1 MFHCSRPYSYF
12 FRLWLTVLV
21 LLAAGSV
28 HAALIDHGDSTVS
41 DTLTGLIWD
50 QCSWGQSGS
59 ACSSGSASTH
69 TWKEAQGV
77 AVSAR
82 ASAYKGHQ
90 DWRLP
95 NVAELESLVKI
106 DAYNPAIDAT
116 AFPNTPFYFG
126 YWSST
131 INTPDP
137 AFAWGVN
144 FDYGDTYAGGQSF
157 NGGRVRL
164 VRSGQSVDS
173 FDQATQQVITF
184 APTPSFLVGGTAT
197 LSATGGAS
205 GLPVVFSSQTPTI
218 CSVAD
223 SSVTGVA
230 AGTCTV
236 AANQAG
242 NSTWPAAVE
251 KTQSFAVTSAPKQV
265 IDNLLQNSGFES
277 GATLWTQSSKNS
289 YPLIVAGTAN
299 LPAHGGSTYAY
310 LGGYDSASDFIEQSL
325 TIPANASPATL
336 EFWTQITTQE
346 TSCTYCDTLSVEL
359 YNASGQYL
367 QQLTTL
373 SGQNASSG
381 WVKNSGFDLTTYQG
395 QTVRLRFTA
404 TTNASNN
411 TRFLIDDIKLSA
423 SVLYTQS
430 ITFGPAPS
438 VLEGGTGSISA
449 SASSG
454 LPVTLSSSTTRT
466 CVLSG
471 TTVTGVSPGTCTIT
485 ANQAGDTGYLPA
497 PPATLNFNITTPA
510 AIVAPSPPGMT
521 SITSG
526 RGSATLTLTAPSSNG
541 GAAIVAYAATCT
553 ANNQPTKTASGSGLT
568 LTVRGL
574 KGGVAYS
581 CTATARNTLH
591 TSSPSAAQSV
601 TPQTGGSSLTPIL
614 MLLFE

>member
-1 MFHCSRPYSYF
+1 MFHCSRPDAYF
-12 FRLWLTVLV
+12 FRRWLTVLV
-21 LLAAGSV
+21 LLAAGSA
-28 HAALIDHGDSTVS
+28 HATLIDHGDGTVS
-41 DTLTGLIWD
+41 DTLTALIWD

-59 ACSSGSASTH
+59 ACSSGRASTH

-106 DAYNPAIDAT
+106 DATDPAIDST
-116 AFPNTPFYFG
+116 AFPNTYYG

-131 INTPDP
+131 IFTPVS
-137 AFAWGVN
+137 AFAWYVHFSNGSS
-144 FDYGDTYAGGQSF
+144 YAEFQSGNVF
-157 NGGRVRL
+157 HVRL
-164 VRSGQSVDS
+164 VRSGQSFDS
-173 FDQATQQVITF
+173 FDLATQQVITF
-184 APTPSFLVGGTAT
+184 GAAPSLLVGGTAA

-205 GLPVVFSSQTPTI
+205 GLPLVFSSLTPAI
-218 CSVAD
+218 CRVSG
-223 SSVTGVA
+223 SSVSGVA

-242 NSTWPAAVE
+242 NSTWLAAIE
-251 KTQSFAVTSAPKQV
+251 KTQSFAVTSAPMQV

-289 YPLIVAGTAN
+289 YPLIVAGSAN

-310 LGGYDSASDFIEQSL
+310 LAGYDSASDFIEQSL
-325 TIPANASPATL
+325 TLPANASPATL

-346 TSCTYCDTLSVEL
+346 TACTYCDTLTVAVFSDNGSS
-359 YNASGQYL
+359 Y
-367 QQLTTL
+367 LTTL
-373 SGQNASSG
+373 SGQNASGG
-381 WVKNSGFDLTTYQG
+381 WVKNSGFNLTAYQG

-404 TTNASNN
+404 STNASHN
-411 TRFLIDDIKLSA
+411 TRFLIDDVKLSA
-423 SVLYTQS
+423 TVLYTQS
-430 ITFGPAPS
+430 IAFGPAPS

-449 SASSG
+449 TASSG

-471 TTVTGVSPGTCTIT
+471 TTVTGISPGTCTIT
-485 ANQAGDTGYLPA
+485 ANQAGDTGYQPA
-497 PPATLNFNITTPA
+497 PPATQSFTITPP
-510 AIVAPSPPGMT
+510 PSPPGIS

-574 KGGVAYS
+574 KGGVTYS
-581 CTATARNTLH
+581 CTATARNALH
-591 TSSPSAAQSV
+591 TSSPSAAQLV